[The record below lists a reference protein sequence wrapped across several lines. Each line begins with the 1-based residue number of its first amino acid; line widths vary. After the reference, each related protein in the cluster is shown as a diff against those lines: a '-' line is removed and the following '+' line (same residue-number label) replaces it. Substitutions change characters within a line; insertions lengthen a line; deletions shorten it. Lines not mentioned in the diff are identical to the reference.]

1 MSREQDP
8 TKAIAAAKRRPNDV
22 RAQMDAAYACDR
34 AGNEC
39 EAIVYYERAWA
50 IGVPEGDREDFLV
63 GFGSTLRNVGRADEA
78 VVHLGEAVAAHP
90 ENAALRA
97 FLALALFSAGHPRLA
112 MATLLETALSAS
124 RPGAFHGYE
133 RALSSYQAELV
144 DAALGVARPED
155 RND

>member
-34 AGNEC
+34 AGNER
-39 EAIVYYERAWA
+39 EAVVYYERAWA
-50 IGVPEGDREDFLV
+50 MGVPEGEREDFLV

-144 DAALGVARPED
+144 DAALGAARPED